1 MLHWKVLFDCRTQKR
16 GADYY
21 RRGFVRNFQFDG
33 KYITADVQ
41 GKRLYQ
47 VVITLERSEVADM
60 DCTCPYAQSG
70 FICKH
75 MAAVLTAY
83 DTEFEQLETQ

>member
-1 MLHWKVLFDCRTQKR
+1 MRIS
-16 GADYY
+16 ADYY
-21 RRGFVRNFQFDG
+21 RRGLVRSFQFDG
-33 KYITADVQ
+33 KSITADVQ

-47 VVITLERSEVADM
+47 VVITLEGSEVADK
-60 DCTCPYAQSG
+60 DCSCPYAQTG

-83 DTEFEQLETQ
+83 DTEIEQNDAQ